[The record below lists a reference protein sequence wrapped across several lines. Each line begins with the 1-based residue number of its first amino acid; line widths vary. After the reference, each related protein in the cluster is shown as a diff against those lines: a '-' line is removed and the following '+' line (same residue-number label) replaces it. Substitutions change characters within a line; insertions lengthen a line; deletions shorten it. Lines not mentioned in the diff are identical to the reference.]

1 MTKKTVTISI
11 VKESEAR
18 PVAVLVQIA
27 SQFESKI
34 HLVSDN
40 KRVNAKSIMGML
52 SLDFVSGSEITVEAD
67 GADEE
72 EAVLKMAEYI
82 QHAE

>member
-1 MTKKTVTISI
+1 MTEKTVTVSI
-11 VKESEAR
+11 AKESEAR

-40 KRVNAKSIMGML
+40 KRINAKSIMGMM

-67 GADEE
+67 GADEAD
-72 EAVLKMAEYI
+72 AVLKIAEYI
-82 QHAE
+82 QHGE

>member
-1 MTKKTVTISI
+1 MTEKTVTVSI
-11 VKESEAR
+11 AKESEAR

-27 SQFESKI
+27 SRFESKI
-34 HLVSDN
+34 HLVSEN
-40 KRVNAKSIMGML
+40 KRINAKSIMGMM
-52 SLDFVSGSEITVEAD
+52 SLDFVSGSEITIEAD

-82 QHAE
+82 QQAK